1 MKVCNA
7 SSSLRQSP
15 RLCWR
20 HFLWQ
25 QGSILHTTF
34 DQKYYRSSVHVDLG
48 GWHYDGLM
56 VAWHDLVSN
65 FLDHW
70 RLVDVTVASQNFNK
84 SQSRSSG
91 RINSTHSSTKTRAKK
106 NLKPCLFAEQSR
118 VSYWQSGYLNFYI
131 FKHTECQQWVYV
143 SWSITNNKH
152 CSVNLAPTAMT
163 TQSILQR
170 AMSKIGLC

>member
-34 DQKYYRSSVHVDLG
+34 DQNYYRSSVHVDLG
-48 GWHYDGLM
+48 GWHYDRLT

-70 RLVDVTVASQNFNK
+70 RLVDVTMASQNFNK
-84 SQSRSSG
+84 SQSRPSG
-91 RINSTHSSTKTRAKK
+91 LDKSEKTWTLSVCWTK
-106 NLKPCLFAEQSR
+106 LGIE
-118 VSYWQSGYLNFYI
+118 WQTL
-131 FKHTECQQWVYV
+131 
-143 SWSITNNKH
+143 SWAIITNH
-152 CSVNLAPTAMT
+152 PVVRTLSLAFSLFTLLHFQAH
-163 TQSILQR
+163 R
-170 AMSKIGLC
+170 MSTMGTCLGQ